1 MINEPQPTSPEF
13 YQRVRELFGLAL
25 GRPDTE
31 RVAFVR
37 SLCAAEPNI
46 LQAVIQLLEAH
57 TSAGAFL
64 ESSPP
69 RTLRVGRYWLVGEL
83 GRGSMGT
90 VYDALDPEIGRRV
103 ALKVIRPD
111 ALKDS
116 EGGIS
121 SREWLFREVRAA
133 GSLIHPGIVIVFD
146 VGQDGETA
154 FFAMEKVEGP
164 SLGQLLAS
172 GRKIAPNEATDIL
185 RQTAAALDYAHQH
198 GIVHRDIKPANI
210 MLANGT
216 TVKVADFSIAKMAS
230 AQTMTATG
238 MVWGTPSYMS
248 PEQVQG
254 RPVDGR
260 SDQFSLAVVAY
271 ELLTGCKPFRGDSL
285 ASLAAAIAFG
295 PRPSALSINPDFP
308 QTVDDVLRRGM
319 ASSREERYAS
329 CTDFAANLTMAFDSV
344 LKVGDSRPV
353 SGPQKMHKPTPIR
366 RFWVTV
372 SVGALVAA
380 LLVLAVR
387 LQWFSF
393 EGKKPSR
400 STAAPTVTQP
410 SGRLVATENKPAP
423 SDSSKAASTGPE
435 SNSPQSRQAVNRPGE
450 PRKIYEDAVA
460 RHDDDLLQRAAGMGY
475 APAMVRMGEL
485 CLDKH
490 REQEASKWFQK
501 AADAGDASG
510 MVHIGGMYQLG
521 MGVVQNAQTAV
532 EWYRR
537 AADAGNAS
545 GMFDLGAMYENGLGV
560 PVDLGAARS
569 LYEKAARLGNAEAES
584 ELTHMKN
591 H

>member
-1 MINEPQPTSPEF
+1 MSPAF
-13 YQRVRELFGLAL
+13 HQRVRELFGLAL
-25 GRPDTE
+25 GRPETE

-37 SLCAAEPNI
+37 GLCAAEADV
-46 LQAVIQLLEAH
+46 LQAVMQLLDAH
-57 TSAGAFL
+57 ITAGPFL

-69 RTLRVGRYWLVGEL
+69 RPQRVGRYWLVGEL
-83 GRGSMGT
+83 GRGTMGT
-90 VYDALDPEIGRRV
+90 VYDAFDPLIGRKV
-103 ALKVIRPD
+103 ALKVIGSD

-116 EGGIS
+116 EGGSS
-121 SREWLFREVRAA
+121 SRERLLREVRAA

-146 VGQDGETA
+146 VGQEGETA

-164 SLGQLLAS
+164 SLGQLLDS

-198 GIVHRDIKPANI
+198 GIVHRDIKPANV

-216 TVKVADFSIAKMAS
+216 TVKVADFSIAKMVS

-295 PRPSALSINPDFP
+295 PRPSARSVNPDLP
-308 QTVDDVLRRGM
+308 QTVNDVLRRGM

-329 CTDFAANLTMAFDSV
+329 CTEFAANLTMAFDSV
-344 LKVGDSRPV
+344 RKVRD
-353 SGPQKMHKPTPIR
+353 SGPGSEPQKKHKPTAMR
-366 RFWVTV
+366 RLGIMV
-372 SVGALVAA
+372 SLSALVAA

-400 STAAPTVTQP
+400 ITAAPTVTQP
-410 SGRLVATENKPAP
+410 SGPPVVPENKPAP
-423 SDSSKAASTGPE
+423 SDSRKAASTGTE
-435 SNSPQSRQAVNRPGE
+435 RNSSPSRQGVNQPVE
-450 PRKIYEDAVA
+450 PRKLYEDAVA
-460 RHDDDLLQRAAGMGY
+460 HHDDDLLQRAAGMGY
-475 APAMVRMGEL
+475 APAMVRLGEL

-490 REQEASKWFQK
+490 REGEASKWFQK
-501 AADAGDASG
+501 AADAGDPSG
-510 MVHIGGMYQLG
+510 MVHIGAMYQLG
-521 MGVVQNAQTAV
+521 MGVVQSAQSAV

-545 GMFDLGAMYENGLGV
+545 AMFDLGAMYENGLGV

-569 LYEKAARLGNAEAES
+569 LYEKAARLGNAEAQA
-584 ELTHMKN
+584 ELAHMKN
-591 H
+591 K

>member
-1 MINEPQPTSPEF
+1 
-13 YQRVRELFGLAL
+13 
-25 GRPDTE
+25 
-31 RVAFVR
+31 
-37 SLCAAEPNI
+37 
-46 LQAVIQLLEAH
+46 
-57 TSAGAFL
+57 
-64 ESSPP
+64 
-69 RTLRVGRYWLVGEL
+69 
-83 GRGSMGT
+83 MGT
-90 VYDALDPEIGRRV
+90 VYDALDPMIGRRV
-103 ALKVIRPD
+103 ALKVIRSD

-121 SREWLFREVRAA
+121 SREWLLREVRAA

-146 VGQDGETA
+146 VGQEGETA

-172 GRKIAPNEATDIL
+172 GRKTAPNEATDIV

-198 GIVHRDIKPANI
+198 GIVHRDVKPANI

-230 AQTMTATG
+230 AQTMTAPG

-248 PEQVQG
+248 PEQVHG

-295 PRPSALSINPDFP
+295 PRPSARSVNPDLP

-329 CTDFAANLTMAFDSV
+329 CTEFAANLTMAFDSV
-344 LKVGDSRPV
+344 RKVRD
-353 SGPQKMHKPTPIR
+353 SGPESEPQEKHKTTPMR
-366 RFWVTV
+366 RLGVIV

-380 LLVLAVR
+380 LLVLTVR

-393 EGKKPSR
+393 ERKKPSG
-400 STAAPTVTQP
+400 SNAAPTVTQP
-410 SGRLVATENKPAP
+410 SGPPVAPENKPAP
-423 SDSSKAASTGPE
+423 SDSRKAASTGTGR
-435 SNSPQSRQAVNRPGE
+435 NSPQSRQEVNRPIE
-450 PRKIYEDAVA
+450 PRKLYEDAVA
-460 RHDDDLLQRAAGMGY
+460 RHGDDLLQRSAGMGY

-485 CLDKH
+485 CLDKR
-490 REQEASKWFQK
+490 REREASKWFQK
-501 AADAGDASG
+501 AADTGDSSG

-521 MGVVQNAQTAV
+521 MGVIQNAQTAV

-537 AADAGNAS
+537 AADAGSVSA
-545 GMFDLGAMYENGLGV
+545 MFDLGAMYENGQGV
-560 PVDLGAARS
+560 PVDLEAARR
-569 LYEKAARLGNAEAES
+569 LYEKAARLGNTEAQAA
-584 ELTHMKN
+584 LAHMKN

>member
-1 MINEPQPTSPEF
+1 MVNEPQPTSPEF

-37 SLCAAEPNI
+37 SFCAAEPNI

-69 RTLRVGRYWLVGEL
+69 QPLRIGRYWLVGEL

-103 ALKVIRPD
+103 ALKVIRSD

-121 SREWLFREVRAA
+121 SREWLLREVRAA

-230 AQTMTATG
+230 AQTMTAAG

-295 PRPSALSINPDFP
+295 PRPSALSTNPDFP
-308 QTVDDVLRRGM
+308 QTVDEVLRRGM
-319 ASSREERYAS
+319 AISREERYAS
-329 CTDFAANLTMAFDSV
+329 CTDFAANLTMAFDSI
-344 LKVGDSRPV
+344 LKVRDSSPG
-353 SGPQKMHKPTPIR
+353 SPQEKHKPTPIR
-366 RFWVTV
+366 RLWVTV

-387 LQWFSF
+387 SHWLSF

-400 STAAPTVTQP
+400 STTMPTMTQP
-410 SGRLVATENKPAP
+410 SGPPVATENKPAP
-423 SDSSKAASTGPE
+423 SDSGNAASTGTE
-435 SNSPQSRQAVNRPGE
+435 RNSPQSRQEVNRPAE
-450 PRKIYEDAVA
+450 PRKIYKDAVA

-490 REQEASKWFQK
+490 REREASKWFQK
-501 AADAGDASG
+501 AADAGDPSG
-510 MVHIGGMYQLG
+510 MVQIGGMYQLG

-545 GMFDLGAMYENGLGV
+545 AMFDLGAMYENGRGV

-569 LYEKAARLGNAEAES
+569 LYEQAARLGNAEAQA